1 MKNKKITK
9 GSFGYISYCKKREI
23 LKTALLF
30 LIPLSLF
37 AAGWITTKSRL
48 NVLTIVAVLGMLPAS
63 KSAVLMIMYL
73 KGHGISREEHDLYAP
88 LMEGM
93 TGSFDLIFT
102 TYEKTY
108 EIPALV
114 IRCGNIV
121 GISAGAYETI
131 RDLEKHIEHSVRQE
145 GYSVCVK
152 FFDKKEAYMQRLG
165 SLAKLEESEADAAA
179 DLAIRQVLF
188 DISL

>member
-121 GISAGAYETI
+121 GISAGVYETI

-165 SLAKLEESEADAAA
+165 SLAKLEESEADVAA

>member
-1 MKNKKITK
+1 MNLDKKK
-9 GSFGYISYCKKREI
+9 GTFGYIAHRKKAEVI
-23 LKTALLF
+23 KTVIMF

-37 AAGWITTKSRL
+37 LAGLVATKSRL

-73 KGHGISREEHDLYAP
+73 KGHGISQEDHALYAP
-88 LMEGM
+88 YTEGLVC
-93 TGSFDLIFT
+93 SYDNIFT

-114 IRCGNIV
+114 VRGGNV
-121 GISAGAYETI
+121 CGISAQKYEKI
-131 RDLEKHIEHSVRQE
+131 HDLEKHIENCVRQE
-145 GYSVCVK
+145 GYSVNVK
-152 FFDKKEAYMQRLG
+152 FFDKKEAFLERLK
-165 SLAKLEESEADAAA
+165 SISELSETEKEAASDIA
-179 DLAIRQVLF
+179 VRQVLF